1 MQKKRINSKIW
12 IVVAVSVIVL
22 VVIFFAWKSSNKKQ
36 VSSQNVDT
44 PSSNTKPSLTV
55 TVVQPELQNWKQNFT
70 ANGNIAAWQEVV
82 IGSELSGQRITKVNV
97 NVGDSVQRGQ
107 VLAEINSES
116 IRAELATAKANYAEA
131 KAVLADAIL
140 NNQRIQQLKNTGAI
154 SQQEATQYLTSRNTA
169 QARLD
174 AAKAQIDSNQLRL
187 TQTQVIA
194 PDHGVISARTATVG
208 SLAQTGQEL
217 FRLIR
222 DNRLEWRA
230 EVTSTDL
237 YKLAKGMTAQITS
250 PDPSR
255 SAVQGT
261 VRMIAPVIDPQTRY
275 GLVYVDIPTTD
286 AVRMGMF
293 VKGEF
298 DLGQKPALTVPQTA
312 VLLRDGFSYVFIV
325 NKDNRV
331 SQQKVSI
338 GRRLND
344 RVEVLDLPANTR
356 IVASGTGFLADGD
369 LVKLGQTI
377 PDTPLTKQL
386 WLHRR
391 NNMNFSAWSIKNPI
405 PGILLFIMLGLAGLM
420 CFHWMKIQQFPDIEL
435 PMVTVTAAL
444 PGAAPPQLETEVA
457 RKIENSIATLQGLK
471 NQYTNIQDGVVVIT
485 AEFQLEKPLQE
496 AVDDVRNAVSQVR
509 SDLPADLRDP
519 IVSKINLSGSPIL
532 TYTIQSPRMDE
543 ETLSW
548 FVDYDIA
555 RAMLKVKGVGAV
567 SRVGGVTR
575 QVEVE
580 LDPEKLLALNATAT
594 DITRQLRLIQQEASG
609 GQTKIGGSEQ
619 SIRTIATVKTAAEIG
634 TMDIAL
640 SDGRHIRLDQVATVH
655 DGIAERRSAALLNG
669 HPVIGFEITR
679 SKGAS
684 EVEVETGVKVA
695 LDQLKKLIQISKS
708 PKHLTL

>member
-1 MQKKRINSKIW
+1 MKKKRINSKLGI
-12 IVVAVSVIVL
+12 IIAIIFIVL
-22 VVIFFAWKSSNKKQ
+22 IVAFIGWKSSNKKQ
-36 VSSQNVDT
+36 PSPENAATSASSA
-44 PSSNTKPSLTV
+44 KPALTV
-55 TVVQPELQNWKQNFT
+55 TVIQPELQNWKQNFT

-107 VLAEINSES
+107 VLAEINSEN

-131 KAVLADAIL
+131 KAVLADASI

-154 SQQEATQYLTSRNTA
+154 SQQEATKYLTSQSTA

-237 YKLAKGMTAQITS
+237 YKLKKGMTAHITS

-255 SAVQGT
+255 SAVSGS

-298 DLGQKPALTVPQTA
+298 DLGVKPALTVPQTA

-331 SQQKVSI
+331 TQQKVTL

-344 RVEVLDLPANTR
+344 RIEIVDLAANTQL
-356 IVASGTGFLADGD
+356 VASGTGFLSDGD
-369 LVKLGQTI
+369 LIKRGHAI

-386 WLHRR
+386 V
-391 NNMNFSAWSIKNPI
+391 ST
-405 PGILLFIMLGLAGLM
+405 
-420 CFHWMKIQQFPDIEL
+420 Q
-435 PMVTVTAAL
+435 
-444 PGAAPPQLETEVA
+444 
-457 RKIENSIATLQGLK
+457 
-471 NQYTNIQDGVVVIT
+471 
-485 AEFQLEKPLQE
+485 EK
-496 AVDDVRNAVSQVR
+496 
-509 SDLPADLRDP
+509 
-519 IVSKINLSGSPIL
+519 
-532 TYTIQSPRMDE
+532 
-543 ETLSW
+543 
-548 FVDYDIA
+548 
-555 RAMLKVKGVGAV
+555 
-567 SRVGGVTR
+567 
-575 QVEVE
+575 
-580 LDPEKLLALNATAT
+580 
-594 DITRQLRLIQQEASG
+594 
-609 GQTKIGGSEQ
+609 
-619 SIRTIATVKTAAEIG
+619 
-634 TMDIAL
+634 
-640 SDGRHIRLDQVATVH
+640 
-655 DGIAERRSAALLNG
+655 
-669 HPVIGFEITR
+669 
-679 SKGAS
+679 
-684 EVEVETGVKVA
+684 
-695 LDQLKKLIQISKS
+695 
-708 PKHLTL
+708 

>member
-1 MQKKRINSKIW
+1 MKKKRINSKLGI
-12 IVVAVSVIVL
+12 IIAIIFIVL
-22 VVIFFAWKSSNKKQ
+22 IVAFIGWKSSNKKQ
-36 VSSQNVDT
+36 PSPENAATSASSA
-44 PSSNTKPSLTV
+44 KPALTV
-55 TVVQPELQNWKQNFT
+55 TVMQPELQNWKQNFT

-131 KAVLADAIL
+131 KAVLADASI

-154 SQQEATQYLTSRNTA
+154 SQQEATKYLTSQSTA

-237 YKLAKGMTAQITS
+237 YKLKKGMTAHIIS

-255 SAVQGT
+255 SAVSGS

-298 DLGQKPALTVPQTA
+298 DLGEKPALTVPQTA

-331 SQQKVSI
+331 TQQKVTL
-338 GRRLND
+338 GRRLNN
-344 RVEVLDLPANTR
+344 RVEIVDLAANTQL
-356 IVASGTGFLADGD
+356 VASGTGFLSDGD
-369 LVKLGQTI
+369 LIKRGQAI

-386 WLHRR
+386 V
-391 NNMNFSAWSIKNPI
+391 ST
-405 PGILLFIMLGLAGLM
+405 
-420 CFHWMKIQQFPDIEL
+420 Q
-435 PMVTVTAAL
+435 
-444 PGAAPPQLETEVA
+444 
-457 RKIENSIATLQGLK
+457 
-471 NQYTNIQDGVVVIT
+471 
-485 AEFQLEKPLQE
+485 EK
-496 AVDDVRNAVSQVR
+496 
-509 SDLPADLRDP
+509 
-519 IVSKINLSGSPIL
+519 
-532 TYTIQSPRMDE
+532 
-543 ETLSW
+543 
-548 FVDYDIA
+548 
-555 RAMLKVKGVGAV
+555 
-567 SRVGGVTR
+567 
-575 QVEVE
+575 
-580 LDPEKLLALNATAT
+580 
-594 DITRQLRLIQQEASG
+594 
-609 GQTKIGGSEQ
+609 
-619 SIRTIATVKTAAEIG
+619 
-634 TMDIAL
+634 
-640 SDGRHIRLDQVATVH
+640 
-655 DGIAERRSAALLNG
+655 
-669 HPVIGFEITR
+669 
-679 SKGAS
+679 
-684 EVEVETGVKVA
+684 
-695 LDQLKKLIQISKS
+695 
-708 PKHLTL
+708 

>member
-1 MQKKRINSKIW
+1 MKSHDPMKKKRINSKLGI
-12 IVVAVSVIVL
+12 IIAIIFIVL
-22 VVIFFAWKSSNKKQ
+22 IVAFIGWKSSNKKQ
-36 VSSQNVDT
+36 TSSENAAT
-44 PSSNTKPSLTV
+44 SASNAKPALTV
-55 TVVQPELQNWKQNFT
+55 TVIQPELQNWKQNFT

-131 KAVLADAIL
+131 KAVLADASI

-154 SQQEATQYLTSRNTA
+154 SQQEATKYLTSQSTA

-237 YKLAKGMTAQITS
+237 YKLKKGMTAHITS

-255 SAVQGT
+255 SAVSGS

-331 SQQKVSI
+331 TQQKVTL

-344 RVEVLDLPANTR
+344 RVEIVDLAANTQL
-356 IVASGTGFLADGD
+356 VASGTGFLSDGD
-369 LVKLGQTI
+369 LIKRGQAI

-386 WLHRR
+386 V
-391 NNMNFSAWSIKNPI
+391 ST
-405 PGILLFIMLGLAGLM
+405 
-420 CFHWMKIQQFPDIEL
+420 Q
-435 PMVTVTAAL
+435 
-444 PGAAPPQLETEVA
+444 
-457 RKIENSIATLQGLK
+457 
-471 NQYTNIQDGVVVIT
+471 
-485 AEFQLEKPLQE
+485 EK
-496 AVDDVRNAVSQVR
+496 
-509 SDLPADLRDP
+509 
-519 IVSKINLSGSPIL
+519 
-532 TYTIQSPRMDE
+532 
-543 ETLSW
+543 
-548 FVDYDIA
+548 
-555 RAMLKVKGVGAV
+555 
-567 SRVGGVTR
+567 
-575 QVEVE
+575 
-580 LDPEKLLALNATAT
+580 
-594 DITRQLRLIQQEASG
+594 
-609 GQTKIGGSEQ
+609 
-619 SIRTIATVKTAAEIG
+619 
-634 TMDIAL
+634 
-640 SDGRHIRLDQVATVH
+640 
-655 DGIAERRSAALLNG
+655 
-669 HPVIGFEITR
+669 
-679 SKGAS
+679 
-684 EVEVETGVKVA
+684 
-695 LDQLKKLIQISKS
+695 
-708 PKHLTL
+708 